1 MDAKTDELRAA
12 HDVLAEWYV
21 EHLDGVLDR
30 MPIERAVLSLF
41 CELTLAAELG
51 RSVGDVGCGTGRLA
65 PYLAAGGLSPR
76 GVDLSP
82 GMVRVAKRDYPDFDF
97 DVADLRDL
105 PFEDASLAGVVCWY
119 SLIFLAPADRAIA
132 FNELARVVKPGG
144 YLVTA
149 FKPGDGKVRR
159 GGRSAGLGVEY
170 DGYWLSSEEMED
182 RFTNAGFATVF
193 RASRPVEEQEA
204 STHDFLLAR
213 RT

>member
-1 MDAKTDELRAA
+1 MGYTIGRAFA
-12 HDVLAEWYV
+12 VRHQ
-21 EHLDGVLDR
+21 G
-30 MPIERAVLSLF
+30 IED
-41 CELTLAAELG
+41 T
-51 RSVGDVGCGTGRLA
+51 
-65 PYLAAGGLSPR
+65 
-76 GVDLSP
+76 
-82 GMVRVAKRDYPDFDF
+82 FDF

-159 GGRSAGLGVEY
+159 GGHSAGLGVEY